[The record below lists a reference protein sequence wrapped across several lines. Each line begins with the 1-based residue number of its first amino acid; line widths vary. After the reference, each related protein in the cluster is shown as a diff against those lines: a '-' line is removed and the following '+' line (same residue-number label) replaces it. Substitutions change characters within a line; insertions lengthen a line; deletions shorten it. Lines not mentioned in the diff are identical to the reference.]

1 MSEKTYFRSFCSF
14 VLFLLIISLL
24 THKLIFI
31 YLAILFLFLGILF
44 PRIGKILYKGTIYFT
59 NLNTKVFL
67 FLLFI
72 FFFTPF
78 SFLRKIIN
86 RDTLNL
92 KKKKMSFWEEIDFSL
107 KKEDFENMG

>member
-1 MSEKTYFRSFCSF
+1 
-14 VLFLLIISLL
+14 
-24 THKLIFI
+24 
-31 YLAILFLFLGILF
+31 
-44 PRIGKILYKGTIYFT
+44 
-59 NLNTKVFL
+59 
-67 FLLFI
+67 LLFI